1 MSRAMTVRVK
11 PGLQP
16 MVEAWDWQRYGK
28 CRERDSAQFFHPD
41 DDLGRISR
49 RLREEAAK
57 RVCESCPVRVQCATH
72 ALTVGEEYGVWG
84 GFSEHDRSL
93 LREVG
98 WRDTLGTRRLA
109 DIGRLERRLKRVR
122 LRLAG
127 NPVVVPTSRKVQR
140 KPLAAVPSVGSV

>member
-1 MSRAMTVRVK
+1 MARAMTVRVK
-11 PGLQP
+11 PELHP
-16 MVEAWDWQRYGK
+16 ISDEWDWQLRAK

-57 RVCESCPVRVQCATH
+57 RVCEACPVRMQCATH

-84 GFSEHDRSL
+84 GFSEHDRTM

-98 WRDTLGTRRLA
+98 WRDTLDRRRMA
-109 DIGRLERRLKRVR
+109 DVSRLERRLKRVR
-122 LRLAG
+122 QRVERMKAG
-127 NPVVVPTSRKVQR
+127 PPTI
-140 KPLAAVPSVGSV
+140 AAAGSAL

>member
-1 MSRAMTVRVK
+1 MMARAMTVRVK
-11 PGLQP
+11 PELHP
-16 MVEAWDWQRYGK
+16 ISDEWDWQLRAK

-57 RVCESCPVRVQCATH
+57 RVCEACPVRMQCATH

-84 GFSEHDRSL
+84 GFSEHDRSM

-98 WRDTLGTRRLA
+98 WRDTLDRRRMA
-109 DIGRLERRLKRVR
+109 DISRLERRLKRVR
-122 LRLAG
+122 QRVERMKAG
-127 NPVVVPTSRKVQR
+127 Q
-140 KPLAAVPSVGSV
+140 PSVAAAGSAL

>member
-1 MSRAMTVRVK
+1 MARAMTVRVK
-11 PGLQP
+11 PELHP
-16 MVEAWDWQRYGK
+16 ISDEWDWQLRAK

-57 RVCESCPVRVQCATH
+57 RVCEACPVRMQCATH

-84 GFSEHDRSL
+84 GFSEHDRTM

-98 WRDTLGTRRLA
+98 WRDTLDRRRMA
-109 DIGRLERRLKRVR
+109 DVSRLERRLKRVR
-122 LRLAG
+122 QRVERMKAG
-127 NPVVVPTSRKVQR
+127 RPTI
-140 KPLAAVPSVGSV
+140 AAAGSAL